1 MSYSEEGSTGS
12 QTAGGDGE
20 ETGKGEIDSCRHLP
34 PTAPELG
41 DREGKAK
48 LGSSGSS
55 GFAREREKPRLSES
69 QRCCK

>member
-1 MSYSEEGSTGS
+1 M
-12 QTAGGDGE
+12 GGDGE

-55 GFAREREKPRLSES
+55 GFVRERERNHSCLSPRGAAST
-69 QRCCK
+69 